1 MNLVNK
7 GRLVSLNI
15 HKKRTE
21 AVRNLTVNFNQLLTA
36 AALALTA
43 SAEESNAI
51 DTKVNSN
58 ILNEIFRIDPER
70 VLDGDQIS
78 QERLLRDINLKEQ
91 QDLVTTSL
99 DMDFDGQLDRAITNL
114 MNGMSSDN
122 QVEMITWSRVL
133 EEKFGV
139 KTSEILNPVE
149 QNQLVSLMMRL

>member
-7 GRLVSLNI
+7 GRLVSLNV
-15 HKKRTE
+15 HRKRTE
-21 AVRNLTVNFNQLLTA
+21 AVRNLTVNFNKLLTA
-36 AALALTA
+36 AAMALVA

-58 ILNEIFRIDPER
+58 ILNEVFRIDPER

-99 DMDFDGQLDRAITNL
+99 DMDFDGQLDRAITSL
-114 MNGMSSDN
+114 LNGMKSDN
-122 QVEMITWSRVL
+122 QVEMITWSKVL
-133 EEKFGV
+133 DQKFGV
-139 KTSEILNPVE
+139 KTSEILTPVE
-149 QNQLVSLMMRL
+149 QNRLASLMMRL